1 MQELTHVLQV
11 VNVFLEPRALP
22 SKLVY
27 AVNLILEEILMN
39 IIKYGYDD
47 GESHEIEVQIEVEQE
62 EVALTVIDDGRE
74 FNPLTVPPP
83 DRSKSAMDRLEEG
96 LGLQFVRHMR
106 NAIEYRRE
114 EDKNILKIWMF
125 LYPVCF
131 MNFRRETVEMAVPFP
146 DCRLI
151 RQVGAI
157 RSRKR
162 A

>member
-1 MQELTHVLQV
+1 MANTLSISFANDMQELTHVLQV

-62 EVALTVIDDGRE
+62 EIALTVIDDGRE
-74 FNPLTVPPP
+74 FNPLTIPPP
-83 DRSKSAMDRLEEG
+83 DHSKSAMDRLEEG

-125 LYPVCF
+125 L
-131 MNFRRETVEMAVPFP
+131 
-146 DCRLI
+146 
-151 RQVGAI
+151 
-157 RSRKR
+157 
-162 A
+162 

>member
-11 VNVFLEPRALP
+11 VNVFLEPRELQ
-22 SKLVY
+22 SKLIY

-47 GESHEIEVQIEVEQE
+47 EESHEIEVQIEVEQE

-74 FNPLTVPPP
+74 FNPLTIPRP

-106 NAIEYRRE
+106 NAMEYRRE
-114 EDKNILKIWMF
+114 ESKNILKIWIF
-125 LYPVCF
+125 L
-131 MNFRRETVEMAVPFP
+131 
-146 DCRLI
+146 
-151 RQVGAI
+151 
-157 RSRKR
+157 
-162 A
+162 

>member
-1 MQELTHVLQV
+1 MANTLSISFANDMQELTHVLQV

-62 EVALTVIDDGRE
+62 EIALTVIDDGRE

-83 DRSKSAMDRLEEG
+83 DHSKSAMDRLEEG

-106 NAIEYRRE
+106 NAIEYCRE

-125 LYPVCF
+125 L
-131 MNFRRETVEMAVPFP
+131 
-146 DCRLI
+146 
-151 RQVGAI
+151 
-157 RSRKR
+157 
-162 A
+162 

>member
-1 MQELTHVLQV
+1 VANTLSISFANDMQELTHVLQV

-74 FNPLTVPPP
+74 FNPLTIPPP
-83 DRSKSAMDRLEEG
+83 DHSKSAMDRLEEG

-125 LYPVCF
+125 L
-131 MNFRRETVEMAVPFP
+131 
-146 DCRLI
+146 
-151 RQVGAI
+151 
-157 RSRKR
+157 
-162 A
+162 

>member
-1 MQELTHVLQV
+1 VANTLSISFANDMQELTHMLQV

-47 GESHEIEVQIEVEQE
+47 GESHEIEVQIGVEKE
-62 EVALTVIDDGRE
+62 EVALTVIDDGKE
-74 FNPLTVPPP
+74 FNPLTIPGP

-106 NAIEYRRE
+106 NAMEYRRE
-114 EDKNILKIWMF
+114 EDKNILTIWIF
-125 LYPVCF
+125 L
-131 MNFRRETVEMAVPFP
+131 
-146 DCRLI
+146 
-151 RQVGAI
+151 
-157 RSRKR
+157 
-162 A
+162 

>member
-83 DRSKSAMDRLEEG
+83 DHSKSAMDRLEEG

-125 LYPVCF
+125 L
-131 MNFRRETVEMAVPFP
+131 
-146 DCRLI
+146 
-151 RQVGAI
+151 
-157 RSRKR
+157 
-162 A
+162 

>member
-1 MQELTHVLQV
+1 MANTLSISFANDMQELTHVLQV

-47 GESHEIEVQIEVEQE
+47 GESHEIEAQIEVEQE

-74 FNPLTVPPP
+74 FNPLTIPPP
-83 DRSKSAMDRLEEG
+83 DHSKSAMDRLEEG

-125 LYPVCF
+125 L
-131 MNFRRETVEMAVPFP
+131 
-146 DCRLI
+146 
-151 RQVGAI
+151 
-157 RSRKR
+157 
-162 A
+162 